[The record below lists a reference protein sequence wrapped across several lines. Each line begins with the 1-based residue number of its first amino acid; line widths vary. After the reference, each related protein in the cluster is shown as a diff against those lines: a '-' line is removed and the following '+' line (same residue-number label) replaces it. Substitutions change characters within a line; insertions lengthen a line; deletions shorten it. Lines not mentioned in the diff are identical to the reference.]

1 MYRQIE
7 KRMVTGSLAELLT
20 ERAGKQPGQIGYS
33 FFGGATGGEVCI
45 TYGELDA
52 RARRIAFALSREGVK
67 GERVLLFGTTG
78 LDFIASFFGIL
89 YAGAV
94 AVPLSP
100 PRPSK
105 ISRLEAIVK
114 DAKPKLGIWLSQ
126 FGTGVSQI
134 TERVPDLGDL
144 RLIGIEELEAEGTG
158 ISELA
163 PIRPESLALLQY
175 TSGSTGSQRVCASPM
190 RT

>member
-1 MYRQIE
+1 MKKE
-7 KRMVTGSLAELLT
+7 SKKRRAGGSLAELLR
-20 ERAGKQPGQIGYS
+20 ERAAEKPNQIGYR

-52 RARRIAFALSREGVK
+52 RARRVAFALCDEGVK

-94 AVPLSP
+94 AVPLNP
-100 PRPSK
+100 PWPSK

-126 FGTGVSQI
+126 VGTGVSQI
-134 TERVPDLGDL
+134 AEQVPDLGGL
-144 RLIGIEELEAEGTG
+144 RLIGT
-158 ISELA
+158 
-163 PIRPESLALLQY
+163 
-175 TSGSTGSQRVCASPM
+175 
-190 RT
+190 